1 MSDRKKI
8 VLALAG
14 SILFH
19 VVIIL
24 LLWGVNEI
32 WPAVPEKASA
42 NEQPTQLTMLDS
54 PPPQEDQ
61 KQYVRTNDD
70 QKTDQ
75 KPDNPAFESDKDTAA
90 ASELAP
96 KGDAPLPTQ
105 EGKQQPDLGF
115 KNEGQSLAANG
126 QTFAPIPGEEE
137 AVPQPPAPKQQQ
149 QQPKQESTP
158 QPEVTSTPEAT
169 PAPEPSPVATPTPES
184 TPTPQSTPTPTPEVA
199 SVATP
204 SPESTSTPKEEAIP
218 PVIDQSTPQ
227 AVAETTPLATP
238 VPESAPTPLFTPVP
252 EPSSTPMATPVAQ
265 ASPLAR
271 PVVQATPTPELTPIV
286 EATPAH
292 SPVSSSSP
300 RSTPAATP
308 RPEPTVTE
316 LALLRPPST
325 PFAVPSPVATPSP
338 APSVPAPPVPAPT
351 VAIRPR
357 RTPVSHPTTV
367 KNSTLVK
374 KGAPPTAYRPQQR
387 LTSLQG
393 NISNRGRSAVAALG
407 TPQGRFEKAV
417 EDAVGSRW
425 YYYVQERVDLVSVGT
440 VQVRFNVQR
449 NGRVEEARIIGNSSN
464 QTLASCSLQSVLDAT
479 IPPMP
484 EEMAPLVPPDGVE
497 FTFSFTFD

>member
-19 VVIIL
+19 VIIIL

-32 WPAVPEKASA
+32 WPAIPDKASA
-42 NEQPTQLTMLDS
+42 NEGPTQLTMLDS
-54 PPPQEDQ
+54 PPPQENQ
-61 KQYVRTNDD
+61 RQYVRTNDD

-96 KGDAPLPTQ
+96 KADAPLPTQ

-115 KNEGQSLAANG
+115 KNEGESLAANG
-126 QTFAPIPGEEE
+126 QTFARIPGKEE
-137 AVPQPPAPKQQQ
+137 AVPQAPAPKQQQ
-149 QQPKQESTP
+149 EQPKEESTP
-158 QPEVTSTPEAT
+158 PPELTPTPET
-169 PAPEPSPVATPTPES
+169 SPTPEPSPAATPTPES
-184 TPTPQSTPTPTPEVA
+184 TPTPTPEAVPVPTPSAEATSTPQEETTPPPTEQATSNAVA
-199 SVATP
+199 EATP
-204 SPESTSTPKEEAIP
+204 S
-218 PVIDQSTPQ
+218 
-227 AVAETTPLATP
+227 ATP
-238 VPESAPTPLFTPVP
+238 IAEAAPTPLFTPVA
-252 EPSSTPMATPVAQ
+252 EASSTPLATPVAQ
-265 ASPLAR
+265 ASPLES
-271 PVVQATPTPELTPIV
+271 PVAQATPTPELTPNV
-286 EATPAH
+286 EATPAP
-292 SPVSSSSP
+292 SPVASP
-300 RSTPAATP
+300 SQRSTPVATP
-308 RPEPTVTE
+308 KPEPTVTE

-325 PFAVPSPVATPSP
+325 PFAAPTPFATP
-338 APSVPAPPVPAPT
+338 APAPT

-357 RTPVSHPTTV
+357 RTPVPHPTTA

-449 NGRVEEARIIGNSSN
+449 DGRVEEARIVGNSSN
-464 QTLASCSLQSVLDAT
+464 QTLASCSLQSVIDAT

-484 EEMAPLVPPDGVE
+484 EEMAPLVPPSGVE